1 LPACSAQHISW
12 QVVELPEKKS
22 VTNFCNVH
30 PQIVT
35 AGMHPM
41 HVEEREAAA
50 LQPEILTK
58 NQTRLLS
65 LLQFGKESHTHKHTH
80 RERERERERE
90 RSHGLICC
98 KRSRE
103 EVSQ

>member
-58 NQTRLLS
+58 KPNPSSLITAIWKRVTYTQTYA
-65 LLQFGKESHTHKHTH
+65 QG
-80 RERERERERE
+80 ERERERERE
-90 RSHGLICC
+90 RGVMVLSVARDLE
-98 KRSRE
+98 RR
-103 EVSQ
+103 

>member
-58 NQTRLLS
+58 KPNPSSLITAIWKRVTYTQTYA
-65 LLQFGKESHTHKHTH
+65 QG
-80 RERERERERE
+80 ERERERE